1 MSSTRDRR
9 MSQAARAATG
19 SLRVGIAG
27 FGLAGQIF
35 HAPLIAATDGL
46 RVAAVVTTDDGR
58 RAKARAVVP
67 DAAVVASVDE
77 LWDAIDVLVVATPH
91 ASHVALAAQ
100 ALDRGLAV
108 VVDKP
113 LAVTAADAEAL
124 VARGGRLTVYQN
136 RRWDGD
142 FLTVRAVAESGELG
156 PLTRFES
163 RFDRFIPVVRRERWR
178 EWDDPAV
185 GGGLLLDFG
194 AHLVDQALLL
204 GGPVRR
210 VYAEID
216 IRRPGAAVEDD
227 VYVSLEHAGGLRSQ
241 LWASTAAPLHGPR
254 FRLTGL
260 EAGIETHGLDPQ
272 WQQLAEGMVPGDP
285 GYGLAPPAQLA
296 DAGGRIE
303 LAMAPGAYQ
312 DFYAEVVAWLRDD
325 GPVPVDPADSLAG
338 LRVLDAAREA
348 ARSGTVVDVAGG

>member
-1 MSSTRDRR
+1 VSSEL
-9 MSQAARAATG
+9 RA
-19 SLRVGIAG
+19 GIAG
-27 FGLAGQIF
+27 FGLAGRVF
-35 HAPLIAATDGL
+35 HAPLIAATEGL
-46 RVAAVVTTDDGR
+46 SIARILTTDPER
-58 RAKARAVVP
+58 RATAESLYP
-67 DAAVVASVDE
+67 DAMIVGSLEE
-77 LWDAIDVLVVATPH
+77 LWDDIDVLVVATTND
-91 ASHVALAAQ
+91 AHVALASET
-100 ALDRGLAV
+100 LDRGLAA

-113 LAVTAADAEAL
+113 LAIDAAGAEEL

-142 FLTVRAVAESGELG
+142 FRTVQTAAQSGELG
-156 PLTRFES
+156 PLIRFES
-163 RFDRFIPVVRRERWR
+163 RFDRFVPVVRGERWR
-178 EWDDPAV
+178 ELDDPAL
-185 GGGLLLDFG
+185 GGGLLLDIG
-194 AHLVDQALLL
+194 SHLVDQARVI

-210 VYAEID
+210 VYAELD
-216 IRRPGAAVEDD
+216 VRRPGAVVEDD
-227 VYVSLEHAGGLRSQ
+227 VYLSLEHAGGLRSQ

-312 DFYAEVVAWLRDD
+312 DFYAEVVAWLRED

>member
-1 MSSTRDRR
+1 VSSEL
-9 MSQAARAATG
+9 RA
-19 SLRVGIAG
+19 GIAG
-27 FGLAGQIF
+27 FGLAGRVF

-46 RVAAVVTTDDGR
+46 LIARILTTDPERRARAEAAYPDAVV
-58 RAKARAVVP
+58 
-67 DAAVVASVDE
+67 VDSLEE
-77 LWDAIDVLVVATPH
+77 LWDDIDVLVVATTND
-91 ASHVALAAQ
+91 AHVPLAME
-100 ALDRGLAV
+100 ALDRGIAA

-113 LAVTAADAEAL
+113 LAISAAAAEPL
-124 VARGGRLTVYQN
+124 VARDGRLTVYQN

-142 FLTVRAVAESGELG
+142 FRTVLTAAQSGELG
-156 PLTRFES
+156 RLIRFES
-163 RFDRFIPVVRRERWR
+163 RFDRFVPVVRGERWR
-178 EWDDPAV
+178 EWDDPAL
-185 GGGLLLDFG
+185 GGGLLLDIG
-194 AHLVDQALLL
+194 SHLVDQARVV

-210 VYAEID
+210 VYAELD
-216 IRRPGAAVEDD
+216 VRRPGAVVEDD
-227 VYVSLEHAGGLRSQ
+227 IYLSLEHAGGLRSQ
-241 LWASTAAPLHGPR
+241 LWESTAAPLHGPR
-254 FRLTGL
+254 FRVTGL

-285 GYGLAPPAQLA
+285 GYGLTPPAQLA

-312 DFYAEVVAWLRDD
+312 DFYAEVVAWLRED